1 MEYTLKLTDQDLQ
14 VINQIVA
21 NQPYSLVAPLVAKI
35 NSQINEQI
43 KEKES

>member
-21 NQPYSLVAPLVAKI
+21 NQPYSLVAALVAKI
-35 NSQINEQI
+35 NLQINKQI